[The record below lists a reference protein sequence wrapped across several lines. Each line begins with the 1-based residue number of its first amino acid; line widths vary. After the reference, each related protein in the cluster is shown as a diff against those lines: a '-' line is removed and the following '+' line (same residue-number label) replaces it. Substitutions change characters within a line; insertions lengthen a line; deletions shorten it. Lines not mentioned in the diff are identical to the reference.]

1 MSEHLNCGEML
12 YGLSDY
18 IDGEAKEAICAA
30 IEAHMAECP
39 DCRIMVDTLRQ
50 TIHLYRQQEQQ
61 LDLPE
66 DVRTRLFYTHDLN
79 DWVG

>member
-12 YGLSDY
+12 YSLSDY

-50 TIHLYRQQEQQ
+50 TIHLYRQQEQK

-66 DVRTRLFYTHDLN
+66 DVRTRLFYTLDLN